1 MIRQKAE
8 EIRLKK
14 EGGTLSDSSFIP
26 HPSSFGF
33 SLIEVMIALVVLLVG
48 MLGVI
53 GMQYYAVTGNASSR
67 ELRIATNLGQEFVER
82 IKSTP
87 YTNLVSGVD
96 PAVPVIGSA
105 ISGGVT
111 FTRASWVVPDCVS
124 VTLPGDDNSCAANLV
139 ANCDPVNDPDGA
151 SVVSVSAVR
160 VRACWNDLKTGA
172 QHSVTLDTL
181 RWNENVIP

>member
-8 EIRLKK
+8 EIRLKA
-14 EGGTLSDSSFIP
+14 EGGRLKKE
-26 HPSSFGF
+26 GF

-53 GMQYYAVTGNASSR
+53 GMQYYAVTGNAASR

-87 YTNLVSGVD
+87 YTNLASGVD
-96 PAVPVIGSA
+96 PAVPVIGAA

-111 FTRASWVVPDCVS
+111 FTRASWVVADCVS
-124 VTLPGDDNSCAANLV
+124 LTLPGDDSSCNAGLAAN
-139 ANCDPVNDPDGA
+139 CTNDPDGA
-151 SVVSVSAVR
+151 SVVPVSAVR

-172 QHSVTLDTL
+172 PHSVSLDTL